1 MTHNLKPCPFCGDEP
16 TLRKSQAPFRAE
28 YMVICVRGC
37 GACNGWKDTVDE
49 AIAAWNTRQEPDDLI
64 RTVKTRINELYDSG
78 YCIIINSCR
87 ARDKEDEMIDWL
99 NRNGVKYCHCNEN
112 CCERIVKYRT
122 DCRKISADCII
133 DDKSLMMVNMEQ
145 ENAWH
150 NVKHMF
156 RLKFGENHERECG
169 KE

>member
-1 MTHNLKPCPFCGDEP
+1 MPIIAIDFDGTIVKDEYPGIGKPLPGAI
-16 TLRKSQAPFRAE
+16 QA
-28 YMVICVRGC
+28 
-37 GACNGWKDTVDE
+37 
-49 AIAAWNTRQEPDDLI
+49 
-64 RTVKTRINELYDSG
+64 INELYDDG

-87 ARDKEDEMIDWL
+87 AREREDEMIGWL

-150 NVKHMF
+150 NVKHMI

>member
-1 MTHNLKPCPFCGDEP
+1 
-16 TLRKSQAPFRAE
+16 
-28 YMVICVRGC
+28 MVILAVDFDGTIVKDEYPGIGKALP
-37 GACNGWKDTVDE
+37 GAIQ
-49 AIAAWNTRQEPDDLI
+49 A
-64 RTVKTRINELYDSG
+64 INELYDDG

-99 NRNGVKYCHCNEN
+99 NRNGVKYCHANEN
-112 CCERIVKYRT
+112 CQCRVVSYRT

-133 DDKSLMMVNMEQ
+133 DDKSLMMLNLEQ

-150 NVKHMF
+150 NIKHMI
-156 RLKFGENHERECG
+156 RLKFGEKYDRECG

>member
-1 MTHNLKPCPFCGDEP
+1 
-16 TLRKSQAPFRAE
+16 
-28 YMVICVRGC
+28 MVILSIDFDGTIVKDEYPGIGKALP
-37 GACNGWKDTVDE
+37 GAIQ
-49 AIAAWNTRQEPDDLI
+49 A
-64 RTVKTRINELYDSG
+64 INELYDDG

-87 ARDKEDEMIDWL
+87 ARDKEDEMIEWL
-99 NRNGVKYCHCNEN
+99 NRNGVKYSHANEN

-133 DDKSLMMVNMEQ
+133 DDKSLMMLNLEQ
-145 ENAWH
+145 DNGWH
-150 NVKHMF
+150 NVKHMI

>member
-1 MTHNLKPCPFCGDEP
+1 
-16 TLRKSQAPFRAE
+16 
-28 YMVICVRGC
+28 MVILSIDFDGTIVKDEYPGIGKPLP
-37 GACNGWKDTVDE
+37 GAIQ
-49 AIAAWNTRQEPDDLI
+49 A
-64 RTVKTRINELYDSG
+64 INELYESG

-87 ARDKEDEMIDWL
+87 AREREDEMIDWL

-133 DDKSLMMVNMEQ
+133 DDKSLMMLNLEQ

-150 NVKHMF
+150 NIKHMI
-156 RLKFGENHERECG
+156 RLKFGESHERECG

>member
-1 MTHNLKPCPFCGDEP
+1 
-16 TLRKSQAPFRAE
+16 
-28 YMVICVRGC
+28 MVILSIDFDGTIVKDEYPGIGKPLP
-37 GACNGWKDTVDE
+37 GAIQ
-49 AIAAWNTRQEPDDLI
+49 A
-64 RTVKTRINELYDSG
+64 INELYESG

-87 ARDKEDEMIDWL
+87 AREREDEMIDWL
-99 NRNGVKYCHCNEN
+99 NRNGVNYCHCNEN

-133 DDKSLMMVNMEQ
+133 DDKSLMMLNLEQ

-150 NVKHMF
+150 NIKHMI
-156 RLKFGENHERECG
+156 RLKFGESHERECG

>member
-1 MTHNLKPCPFCGDEP
+1 MPIIAIDFDGTIVKDEYP
-16 TLRKSQAPFRAE
+16 GIGKALP
-28 YMVICVRGC
+28 
-37 GACNGWKDTVDE
+37 GAIP
-49 AIAAWNTRQEPDDLI
+49 A
-64 RTVKTRINELYDSG
+64 INELYDDG

-87 ARDKEDEMIDWL
+87 AREREDEMIDWL

-112 CCERIVKYRT
+112 CCERIVNYRT
-122 DCRKISADCII
+122 DCRKISADCIV
-133 DDKSLMMVNMEQ
+133 DDKSLMMLNMEQ

-150 NVKHMF
+150 NIKHMI

>member
-1 MTHNLKPCPFCGDEP
+1 MVVLSIDFDGTIVKDEYP
-16 TLRKSQAPFRAE
+16 GIGKALPGAIQA
-28 YMVICVRGC
+28 
-37 GACNGWKDTVDE
+37 
-49 AIAAWNTRQEPDDLI
+49 
-64 RTVKTRINELYDSG
+64 INELYDDG

-87 ARDKEDEMIDWL
+87 AREREDEMIDWL

-112 CCERIVKYRT
+112 CCERIVNYRT

-133 DDKSLMMVNMEQ
+133 DDKSLMMLNMEQ

-150 NVKHMF
+150 NVKHMI
-156 RLKFGENHERECG
+156 RLKFGDSCERECG

>member
-1 MTHNLKPCPFCGDEP
+1 
-16 TLRKSQAPFRAE
+16 
-28 YMVICVRGC
+28 MVILSIDFDGTIVKDEYPGIGKPLP
-37 GACNGWKDTVDE
+37 GAIQ
-49 AIAAWNTRQEPDDLI
+49 A
-64 RTVKTRINELYDSG
+64 INELYDSG

-133 DDKSLMMVNMEQ
+133 DDKSLMMLNLEQ
-145 ENAWH
+145 ENGWH
-150 NVKHMF
+150 NIKHMI

>member
-1 MTHNLKPCPFCGDEP
+1 
-16 TLRKSQAPFRAE
+16 
-28 YMVICVRGC
+28 MVILSIDFDGTIVKDEYPGIGKPLP
-37 GACNGWKDTVDE
+37 GAIQV
-49 AIAAWNTRQEPDDLI
+49 
-64 RTVKTRINELYDSG
+64 INELYDDG

-133 DDKSLMMVNMEQ
+133 DDKSLMMLNMEQ

-150 NVKHMF
+150 NIKYMI
-156 RLKFGENHERECG
+156 RLKFGENHERKCG
-169 KE
+169 KI

>member
-1 MTHNLKPCPFCGDEP
+1 
-16 TLRKSQAPFRAE
+16 
-28 YMVICVRGC
+28 MVILSIDFDGTIVKDEYPGIGKPLP
-37 GACNGWKDTVDE
+37 GAIQ
-49 AIAAWNTRQEPDDLI
+49 A
-64 RTVKTRINELYDSG
+64 INELYDDG

-150 NVKHMF
+150 NIKHMI